1 MLTYRKSKTL
11 SLSST
16 ISPSKHKSKTRK
28 QNIFH
33 NSNKTHFDPI
43 QFSHRLL
50 FNEYNCTKEGYEI
63 LIVNNLLHNKPCHIV
78 SVFKENMIQD
88 YIDEFLK
95 RIYRLDES
103 KERVPKY
110 AKFYR
115 NFLLLFCKP
124 TICDLELN
132 EIIKKHSEE
141 KAEEYYRKKFPE
153 DNLDNSEE
161 EIERSEEL
169 SSTIKEENKTIFT
182 STLKNSI
189 DNNTMITNSPLTNTN
204 NDMTLTLRDT
214 ERFESV
220 NGYKGKDTNVITTE
234 ENTLISILDNMN
246 NKQKKKNK
254 NISKNIQQ
262 PISAM
267 TRRKIQQIIQK
278 GYLQSTKIQSHNN
291 NANLH
296 NLIKMNLKKSTT
308 VSSQKKKTYYP
319 KSKSKSKS
327 KPKTLP
333 KPPQASLATLN
344 PKSRNSKT
352 KNSLNS
358 RYKTVDFNLTNSTAK
373 FNFTRTQ
380 NVEGLINKYS
390 LSKSKQLNSSSKKR
404 LATEVSTSYK
414 VTSSWKH
421 IKPVIKIK
429 KSTSNIKLI
438 TSYNTNKKMTNSNTT
453 SNNKN
458 DLMKIA
464 LSLLLD
470 NSHKRLHQHTNTNI
484 NININ
489 NQININTSKSN
500 NVNINFNNQLNEK
513 LNKKIRSNDNVAMNI
528 KSNLNHLSRNSTNT
542 LSNGR
547 IITSYHNKSIS
558 SLSSLLVKKRT
569 GLGSKSKSTNKK

>member
-1 MLTYRKSKTL
+1 
-11 SLSST
+11 
-16 ISPSKHKSKTRK
+16 
-28 QNIFH
+28 
-33 NSNKTHFDPI
+33 
-43 QFSHRLL
+43 
-50 FNEYNCTKEGYEI
+50 
-63 LIVNNLLHNKPCHIV
+63 
-78 SVFKENMIQD
+78 
-88 YIDEFLK
+88 
-95 RIYRLDES
+95 
-103 KERVPKY
+103 
-110 AKFYR
+110 
-115 NFLLLFCKP
+115 
-124 TICDLELN
+124 
-132 EIIKKHSEE
+132 
-141 KAEEYYRKKFPE
+141 
-153 DNLDNSEE
+153 
-161 EIERSEEL
+161 
-169 SSTIKEENKTIFT
+169 
-182 STLKNSI
+182 
-189 DNNTMITNSPLTNTN
+189 
-204 NDMTLTLRDT
+204 
-214 ERFESV
+214 
-220 NGYKGKDTNVITTE
+220 
-234 ENTLISILDNMN
+234 
-246 NKQKKKNK
+246 
-254 NISKNIQQ
+254 
-262 PISAM
+262 
-267 TRRKIQQIIQK
+267 
-278 GYLQSTKIQSHNN
+278 
-291 NANLH
+291 
-296 NLIKMNLKKSTT
+296 MNLKKTTT
-308 VSSQKKKTYYP
+308 VSSQNKKTYYP

-333 KPPQASLATLN
+333 KPPQASLGTLN

-358 RYKTVDFNLTNSTAK
+358 IYKTVDFNLTNSTAK

-404 LATEVSTSYK
+404 LATEVSTSHK